1 MQAKDIPE
9 QPIIE
14 FLLGLN
20 RWACCWPGFDNSVL
34 NAMPEGTPEKV
45 GRAKMRAMIRKGI
58 IEGCA
63 CGCRGDFRIAQVN
76 GAPQKT
82 KRGSK

>member
-14 FLLGLN
+14 FLEQLAKRPDG
-20 RWACCWPGFDNSVL
+20 RHWGCCWKGFDNSVL

-45 GRAKMRAMIRKGI
+45 GWAKMRAMIRKGLVY
-58 IEGCA
+58 GCS
-63 CGCRGDFRIAQVN
+63 CGGCRGDFRLE
-76 GAPQKT
+76 P
-82 KRGSK
+82 